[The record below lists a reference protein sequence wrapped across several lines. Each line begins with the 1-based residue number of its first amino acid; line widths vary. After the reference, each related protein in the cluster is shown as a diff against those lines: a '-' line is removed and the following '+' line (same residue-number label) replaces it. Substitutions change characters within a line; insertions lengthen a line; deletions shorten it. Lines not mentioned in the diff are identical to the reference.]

1 MTKILKIGHRGAKGY
16 MPENTLIAFEKAIL
30 LGCEGIE
37 LDVHLSADGKIIV
50 IHDHTT
56 DRVTGQSGVVE
67 ELTLS
72 ELKKMK
78 VDGAH
83 QIPLLSEVFDIV
95 DHCCFINIELKTG
108 KAAEPVLRLIE
119 KYVAK
124 GWRFSQFLI
133 SSFDWPALQ
142 HIRALH
148 PEIPLGVLTETDLAL
163 AAAFAKTIHAETI
176 HPHFH
181 LLNKENIKLLQKD
194 FRVFVWTVNEPEDIL
209 NMKSLGVEA
218 IITDFPD
225 RI

>member
-16 MPENTLIAFEKAIL
+16 LPENTLIAFEKAIL
-30 LGCEGIE
+30 MGCEGIE
-37 LDVHLSADGKIIV
+37 LDVHLSADGEIIV

-56 DRVTGQSGVVE
+56 DRVTGQSGVVAA
-67 ELTLS
+67 LTLS

-78 VDGAH
+78 VDGAQ

-95 DHCCFINIELKTG
+95 NHRCFINIELKVG
-108 KAAEPVLRLIE
+108 EAAEPVLRLIE
-119 KYVAK
+119 TYAGK
-124 GWRFSQFLI
+124 GWLFSQFLI

-148 PEIPLGVLTETDLAL
+148 PEIPLGVLTETDLEL
-163 AAAFAKTIHAETI
+163 AAAFAKTIQAETI

-181 LLNKENIKLLQKD
+181 LLNQENMKSLQQD
-194 FRVFVWTVNEPEDIL
+194 FKIFVWTVNEPEDFL
-209 NMKSLGVEA
+209 YMKALGVDA